1 MSKQASSKKTP
12 APRRR
17 KAAVS
22 AAAPD
27 TEFDARSD
35 AKSDAASKAASDHS
49 AQAAAPEA
57 PLAGLIDAQRL
68 LALQTALMQQ
78 QAALW

>member
-27 TEFDARSD
+27 TGSD

-68 LALQTALMQQ
+68 LALQTASLVGNYY
-78 QAALW
+78 